1 VIGEI
6 PWRKHLNNKEA
17 KMNNMR
23 VIYDGKEISLSP
35 KDYPVFSPEWHIAVK
50 IENAKRCMT
59 LDELMVFIETYI
71 DKLMEKTK

>member
-1 VIGEI
+1 
-6 PWRKHLNNKEA
+6 
-17 KMNNMR
+17 MNNMR

-50 IENAKRCMT
+50 IENNLKYMT
-59 LDELMVFIETYI
+59 PDELKVCL